1 MLNNKEDDTLFAE
14 GCLMSPLPDLS
25 CEGID
30 VWPCLDTF
38 KLNQPTELDLKVA
51 KIFLSQKFEQA
62 ILPFL
67 ELVGQTHEGDRAWC
81 VEYTDDLSS
90 FRDTYEWCESGVT
103 THNVDNL
110 NIPSTALG
118 AMHDFMKKGHPVTIY
133 DVTEMPRTMR
143 ALQTKLELQNT
154 LSSIGIPILVEG
166 KLRGIM
172 GIDMT
177 RTHKRWSPQT
187 IQQLCRLAEL
197 FGLSRFS
204 NHDSQNHE
212 SNSAPVNDAN
222 YIYFQGSRA
231 IVGAN
236 LHDVITCCAE
246 KDNTRIFLKNGSDIL
261 DSRSLKWWEK
271 VLPESHFMRIHRS
284 TIIKLSNVG
293 EIKRRPTGQ
302 WTVYIKGYEAPLNV
316 SRNKATLL
324 RNRLGC

>member
-1 MLNNKEDDTLFAE
+1 MLNIKEDPKSLREDYLP
-14 GCLMSPLPDLS
+14 SPLDDLS

-30 VWPCLDTF
+30 VWPCFDELD
-38 KLNQPTELDLKVA
+38 LDLPTKLDLKVA

-62 ILPFL
+62 IIPFL
-67 ELVGQTHEGDRAWC
+67 ELLGQSHQADRAWC
-81 VEYTDDLSS
+81 VEYNHDLSS

-110 NIPSTALG
+110 NIPNTALG
-118 AMHDFMKKGHPVTIY
+118 TMHDFMKKGHPVTIY
-133 DVTEMPRTMR
+133 DVSAMPRTMR
-143 ALQTKLELQNT
+143 TLQTKLELQNT
-154 LSSIGIPILVEG
+154 LSSIGIPIFFKG

-177 RTHKRWSPQT
+177 RTHKRWGSQT

-204 NHDSQNHE
+204 CPKASEQIRV
-212 SNSAPVNDAN
+212 SAPVNDDN

-236 LHDVITCCAE
+236 LQDVIACCAE
-246 KDNTRIFLKNGSDIL
+246 KDNTRIFLKNGSNIL

-271 VLPESHFMRIHRS
+271 VLPESYFMRIHRS
-284 TIIKLSNVG
+284 TLIKLSDVS
-293 EIKRRPTGQ
+293 EIKRRTTGQ
-302 WTVYIKGYEAPLNV
+302 WIVYIKGFEAPLNV
-316 SRNKATLL
+316 FKK
-324 RNRLGC
+324 

>member
-1 MLNNKEDDTLFAE
+1 MLNKKDDFKASIE
-14 GCLMSPLPDLS
+14 GSLPSPLHDLS
-25 CEGID
+25 SEGID
-30 VWPCLDTF
+30 VWPCLDE
-38 KLNQPTELDLKVA
+38 LNLGLPTELDLKVA

-67 ELVGQTHEGDRAWC
+67 ELMGQSQEGDRAWC
-81 VEYTDDLSS
+81 VEYNDDLSS

-133 DVTEMPRTMR
+133 DVAEMPRTMR

-154 LSSIGIPILVEG
+154 LSSVGIPILFEG

-177 RTHKRWSPQT
+177 RMHKQWPPQT

-204 NHDSQNHE
+204 CRDISDQAGNT
-212 SNSAPVNDAN
+212 APVNDDN

-236 LHDVITCCAE
+236 LQDVVVCCAE
-246 KDNTRIFLKNGSDIL
+246 KDNTRILLKNGSDIL

-271 VLPESHFMRIHRS
+271 VLPESYFMRVHRS
-284 TIIKLSNVG
+284 TIIKLSSVN

-302 WTVYIKGYEAPLNV
+302 WTVAIKGQEAPLNV